1 MLQSVL
7 KLFKKNNVSDRPVLG
22 IELGPTGVAVSQV
35 AADTDGGMKLQ
46 ACEFMPC
53 GAGEWEGK
61 LKTYIETHN
70 LKGSNGYVT
79 LHPSYYNLMLVD
91 APDVDDDELGE
102 AVKWR
107 VKDLIRQPI
116 DEVVVDTFRLPGDAY
131 RGRMDMIYVAII
143 EKAVVVSIV
152 NGLEECGVELQKI
165 GINELSDCHF
175 ASVLRGCDD
184 QGVAFIQLE
193 KNAGTINLTENGLLY
208 LTRSI
213 EMGIDN
219 VITANNENNNSEG
232 GLSLDVSAPMDSLAL
247 DIQRS
252 LDYYE
257 SQLGKQG
264 INKIFVMP
272 TASTVDNIV
281 SGLDE
286 KLHAQLSVLPLSKI
300 VESAD
305 SEEGHVQQ
313 CVAATGAALDG
324 VIGAAVQ
331 EINFFQDCFK
341 KVKTVLSAR
350 QLSAVAAGLAA
361 VLVAVGFVNLSAMSG
376 LDEQVTKADE
386 RQQKLQVQLESLRT
400 LYADPTVDPVLKKQ
414 SQQLSRSIKS
424 NQKMVS
430 FLSGQVGNK
439 AASFSAVMGGL
450 AENNMDGV
458 WLTAI
463 DIESAG
469 NSYRLVGET
478 LRADLLP
485 KYIGTLKNADV
496 LDGISFSLFDLER
509 SEKQAGYLHFT
520 LSSERDDIET
530 AAANI

>member
-7 KLFKKNNVSDRPVLG
+7 NIIKKNKVPDSPVLG
-22 IELGPTGVAVSQV
+22 IELGPAGVAVARV
-35 AADTDGGMKLQ
+35 ATDADGGMKLQ
-46 ACEFMPC
+46 SCEFIAC
-53 GAGEWEGK
+53 TAGEWEGK
-61 LKTYIETHN
+61 LKAYIETHK
-70 LKGSNGYVT
+70 LKGSNCYVT
-79 LHPSYYNLMLVD
+79 LHSSYYNLMLVD

-107 VKDLIRQPI
+107 VKDLIRQSI
-116 DEVVVDTFRLPGDAY
+116 DDVIVDTFRLPGDAY
-131 RGRMDMIYVAII
+131 RGRMDMVYVAII
-143 EKAVVVSIV
+143 EKTIVASIV
-152 NGLEECGVELQKI
+152 NGMEECGINLQKI

-193 KNAGTINLTENGLLY
+193 KNAGTINLTENGLMY

-213 EMGIDN
+213 EMGVDS
-219 VITANNENNNSEG
+219 VVAANENNNSDG
-232 GLSLDVSAPMDSLAL
+232 GLSLDTSAPMDSLAL

-272 TASTVDNIV
+272 TASSVDGIV
-281 SGLDE
+281 EVLDE

-300 VESAD
+300 VESAE
-305 SEEGHVQQ
+305 SEDGHIQR

-324 VIGAAVQ
+324 VIGAAFQ
-331 EINFFQDCFK
+331 EINFYHDCFK
-341 KVKTVLSAR
+341 RVKAVLPAR
-350 QLSAVAAGLAA
+350 QVLAVAAGLAA
-361 VLVAVGFVNLSAMSG
+361 ILVAVGFVNLNAMSA
-376 LDEQVTKADE
+376 LDEQVVKAE
-386 RQQKLQVQLESLRT
+386 KRQQKLQSQLEKLRI
-400 LYADPTVDPVLKKQ
+400 LYANPTVDPALEKQ
-414 SQQLSRSIKS
+414 SQQLSRSIKN
-424 NQKMVS
+424 NQKMVR
-430 FLSGQVGNK
+430 FLTGQEDIK
-439 AASFSAVMGGL
+439 KTTFSAVMDGL
-450 AENNMDGV
+450 AENNMNGV

-463 DIESAG
+463 DIKHAG

-478 LRADLLP
+478 QRADLLP
-485 KYIGTLKNADV
+485 EYIGNLKNADV

-509 SEKQAGYLHFT
+509 SEKQTGYLHFT

-530 AAANI
+530 ASANI